1 MRAHVVPTVHTDP
14 ILARIVNPIVGALL
28 LRPVRVVHGRRPG
41 REIRVPFDG
50 PFVWRGARYL
60 VSPRGETHWVRNLRA
75 RGLGLIETRA
85 GTEAFQAEE
94 IGGEEAETIVTAY
107 AERVGGW
114 NRTLLRRHP
123 GPADHP
129 VFRIDPPIDL
139 D

>member
-1 MRAHVVPTVHTDP
+1 MRTHVVPTVHTDP
-14 ILARIVNPIVGALL
+14 VLARVVNPVVAALH
-28 LRPVRVVHGRRPG
+28 LRPVLVVHGRRSG

-50 PFVWRGARYL
+50 PFDWRGERYL

-75 RGLGLIETRA
+75 RSLGLLRTRA
-85 GTEAFQAEE
+85 GVEAFQAEE
-94 IGGEEAETIVTAY
+94 ITGPEAETIVTAY

-123 GPADHP
+123 DPADHP